1 MRTEFRQATT
11 PDKAWPV
18 EVADRR
24 HGRCQALSCLK
35 GGKILAGES
44 LKPGNFCPALLE
56 RKNAGTDRLGN
67 VRVRIFFND
76 TRQHRQPHF
85 HASSPDE
92 DIVIS
97 IADLAT
103 LAGSLRQ
110 PSYGHVIGWARAS
123 MAKLKA
129 TWNQCNP
136 QMPIP

>member
-1 MRTEFRQATT
+1 MYGFA
-11 PDKAWPV
+11 
-18 EVADRR
+18 
-24 HGRCQALSCLK
+24 
-35 GGKILAGES
+35 
-44 LKPGNFCPALLE
+44 
-56 RKNAGTDRLGN
+56 
-67 VRVRIFFND
+67 
-76 TRQHRQPHF
+76 
-85 HASSPDE
+85 PDE

-110 PSYGHVIGWARAS
+110 PSYGHVIGRARAS

>member
-1 MRTEFRQATT
+1 MPELT
-11 PDKAWPV
+11 
-18 EVADRR
+18 
-24 HGRCQALSCLK
+24 
-35 GGKILAGES
+35 
-44 LKPGNFCPALLE
+44 
-56 RKNAGTDRLGN
+56 RLGN

-110 PSYGHVIGWARAS
+110 PSYGHVIEWARAS